1 MNHLK
6 KQLEKE
12 NSIEP
17 GLIIYKEW
25 IKEIKK
31 KKSHELNNELNFL
44 DDIKQYLTQLIHNNI
59 ELDMDFT
66 YDHYFYLCLAKNNF
80 LNYYY
85 H

>member
-31 KKSHELNNELNFL
+31 KK
-44 DDIKQYLTQLIHNNI
+44 IT
-59 ELDMDFT
+59 
-66 YDHYFYLCLAKNNF
+66 
-80 LNYYY
+80 
-85 H
+85 